1 MTLPKGAGPK
11 VDEIAARILLKGGAG
26 TLKNMTK
33 WHFANARKAQEIANK
48 KRA

>member
-11 VDEIAARILLKGGAG
+11 VDEIAARILLKDGED

-33 WHFANARKAQEIANK
+33 WHFANAEKRKQIANK
-48 KRA
+48 KRM